1 MIKTLKKIFLLLNK
15 EYKKKLLQSQM
26 LLIFSAIFEMLG
38 LISIVPLMQL
48 ISNADIIN
56 DSSHLIAKVYIYLNV
71 SSYSNFLIIIS
82 ISMLCIFFINFLLSV
97 YSIYFTTKFAFEVG
111 NYLKSNIF
119 KIYSSQPWI
128 FHSQRETSTYV
139 NKIQNETLRISN
151 AAILPLLQV
160 NAKLITSLTII
171 VFIFFYNPVISTVCF
186 FIFSI
191 AYILLFK
198 IIKKKIYSD
207 GLVLSTVSEVMY
219 KKILE
224 TFGGIKETILHKK
237 QEKFHNEFMLE
248 ANKYAKSIVSIHFFQ
263 SSPKFFLEFIAFS
276 IIVSSIIYT
285 SLTGLE
291 ENLNKTLPILA
302 VYIFAGYKILPM
314 FQNIYFGLLSLKSCE
329 PAIDSIYTEIIGKNN
344 YEFTKEKS
352 LLNKDFTL
360 ENKIELKDISFSY
373 EDNNKPAI
381 KNLSL
386 SIPINSF
393 VSIVG
398 ASGAG
403 KSTVL
408 DIILG
413 LLTPKQGEVLI
424 DGHSLSS
431 IVENYQQNIS
441 YVGQNIF
448 LHNDSIKNN
457 ICFGVNQ
464 NDIDEKKLSNAIK
477 ASNLL
482 DLVNELPEG
491 INTKIG
497 ERGVKISGGQ
507 QQRVAIARALYLDRK
522 IIILDEATSSL
533 DGISENNILK
543 RLKLFS
549 KEYKKTIIM
558 VTHNINLTRCSD
570 IIHLINK
577 GSLVKSGDFITLLN
591 NDIFKKLLNEQ

>member
-139 NKIQNETLRISN
+139 NKIQNETSRISN

-248 ANKYAKSIVSIHFFQ
+248 ANKYAKSIVSIQFLQ
-263 SSPKFFLEFIAFS
+263 SSPKLFLEFIAFS
-276 IIVSSIIYT
+276 IIVFSIIYT

-549 KEYKKTIIM
+549 EEYKKTIIM

>member
-15 EYKKKLLQSQM
+15 EYKKKLLQSQI

-48 ISNADIIN
+48 ISNPNIIN

-82 ISMLCIFFINFLLSV
+82 ISMLCIFFINFLLSI
-97 YSIYFTTKFAFEVG
+97 YTIYFTAKFAWEVG
-111 NYLKSNIF
+111 NYLKSKIF

-139 NKIQNETLRISN
+139 NKIQNETSRISN
-151 AAILPLLQV
+151 SAILPLLQV
-160 NAKLITSLTII
+160 NAKLIISLTII

-191 AYILLFK
+191 AYILIFK

-248 ANKYAKSIVSIHFFQ
+248 ANKYAKSIVSIQFFQ
-263 SSPKFFLEFIAFS
+263 SSPRLFLEFIAFS
-276 IIVSSIIYT
+276 IIVTSIIYI
-285 SLTGLE
+285 SFNGLE

-329 PAIDSIYTEIIGKNN
+329 PAIDSIYTEIEGKNN

-360 ENKIELKDISFSY
+360 ENKIELKNISFSY

-507 QQRVAIARALYLDRK
+507 QQRVAIARALYLDRN

-549 KEYKKTIIM
+549 EEYKKTIIM

-577 GSLVKSGDFITLLN
+577 GSLVKSGDFNTLLN

>member
-15 EYKKKLLQSQM
+15 EYKKKLLQSQI

-38 LISIVPLMQL
+38 LLSIVPLMQL

-56 DSSHLIAKVYIYLNV
+56 DSSHLIAKVYIYLDI

-111 NYLKSNIF
+111 NYLKSKIF

-151 AAILPLLQV
+151 SAILPLLQV
-160 NAKLITSLTII
+160 NAKLIISLTII

-191 AYILLFK
+191 AYVLIFK
-198 IIKKKIYSD
+198 VIKKKIYSD

-248 ANKYAKSIVSIHFFQ
+248 ANKYAKSIVSIQFFQ
-263 SSPKFFLEFIAFS
+263 SSPRLFLEFIAFS
-276 IIVSSIIYT
+276 VIVASIIYT

-291 ENLNKTLPILA
+291 ENFDKTLPVLA

-329 PAIDSIYTEIIGKNN
+329 PAIDSIYNEIKGKNSF
-344 YEFTKEKS
+344 EFKKEKS

-360 ENKIELKDISFSY
+360 ENKIELKNVSFSY

-386 SIPINSF
+386 NIPINSF

-403 KSTVL
+403 KSTIL

-413 LLTPKQGEVLI
+413 LLAPKQGEVLI
-424 DGHSLSS
+424 DGHPLSS

-448 LHNDSIKNN
+448 LNNDSIKNN

-507 QQRVAIARALYLDRK
+507 QQRVAIARALYLDRN

-549 KEYKKTIIM
+549 EEYKKTIIM

-577 GSLVKSGDFITLLN
+577 GSLIKSGDFNTLLN

>member
-97 YSIYFTTKFAFEVG
+97 YSIYFTTKFAWEVG

-139 NKIQNETLRISN
+139 NKIQNETSRISN

-191 AYILLFK
+191 AYILIFK

-248 ANKYAKSIVSIHFFQ
+248 ANKYAKSIVSIQFLQ
-263 SSPKFFLEFIAFS
+263 SSPKLFLEFIAFS
-276 IIVSSIIYT
+276 IIISSIIYT

>member
-97 YSIYFTTKFAFEVG
+97 YSIYFTTKFAWEVG

-139 NKIQNETLRISN
+139 NKIQNETSRISN

-191 AYILLFK
+191 AYILIFK

-248 ANKYAKSIVSIHFFQ
+248 ANKYAKSIVSIQFLQ
-263 SSPKFFLEFIAFS
+263 SSPKLFLEFIAFS
-276 IIVSSIIYT
+276 IIVFSIIYT

>member
-97 YSIYFTTKFAFEVG
+97 YSIYFTTKFAWEVG

-139 NKIQNETLRISN
+139 NKIQNETSRISN

-191 AYILLFK
+191 AYILIFK

-248 ANKYAKSIVSIHFFQ
+248 ANKYAKSIVSIQFLQ
-263 SSPKFFLEFIAFS
+263 SSPKLFLEFIAFS
-276 IIVSSIIYT
+276 IIVFSIIYT

-549 KEYKKTIIM
+549 EEYKKTIIM

>member
-139 NKIQNETLRISN
+139 NKIQNETSRISN

-248 ANKYAKSIVSIHFFQ
+248 ANKYAKSIVSIQFLQ
-263 SSPKFFLEFIAFS
+263 SSPKLFLEFIAFS
-276 IIVSSIIYT
+276 IIVFSIIYT

-549 KEYKKTIIM
+549 EEYKKTIIM

-570 IIHLINK
+570 IIYLINK

>member
-15 EYKKKLLQSQM
+15 EYKKKLLQSQI

-38 LISIVPLMQL
+38 IISIVPLMQL

-56 DSSHLIAKVYIYLNV
+56 DSSHLITKVYIYLDI

-97 YSIYFTTKFAFEVG
+97 YTIYFTTKFSWEVG
-111 NYLKSNIF
+111 NYLKSKIF

-128 FHSQRETSTYV
+128 FHSQRETSSYV
-139 NKIQNETLRISN
+139 NKIQNETSRISN

-160 NAKLITSLTII
+160 NAKLIISLTII

-191 AYILLFK
+191 AYVLIFK
-198 IIKKKIYSD
+198 VIKKKIYLD

-248 ANKYAKSIVSIHFFQ
+248 ANKYAKSIVSIQFFQ
-263 SSPKFFLEFIAFS
+263 SSPKLFLEFIAFS
-276 IIVSSIIYT
+276 VIVVSIIYT

-291 ENLNKTLPILA
+291 ENLDKTLPVLA

-329 PAIDSIYTEIIGKNN
+329 PAIDSIYNEINGKNSF
-344 YEFTKEKS
+344 EFKKEKS

-360 ENKIELKDISFSY
+360 EDKIELKNISFSY

-381 KNLSL
+381 QNLSL
-386 SIPINSF
+386 NIPLNSF

-413 LLTPKQGEVLI
+413 LLAPKQGEVLI
-424 DGHSLSS
+424 DGHPLSS

-448 LHNDSIKNN
+448 LNNDSIKNN

-482 DLVNELPEG
+482 DLVNELPKG
-491 INTKIG
+491 IDTKIG

-507 QQRVAIARALYLDRK
+507 QQRVAIARALYLDRN

-549 KEYKKTIIM
+549 EEYKKTIIM
-558 VTHNINLTRCSD
+558 VTHNINLTRYSD

-577 GSLVKSGDFITLLN
+577 GSLVKSGDFNTLLN

>member
-15 EYKKKLLQSQM
+15 EYKKKLLQSQI

-38 LISIVPLMQL
+38 IISIVPLMQL

-56 DSSHLIAKVYIYLNV
+56 DSSHLITKVYIYLDI

-97 YSIYFTTKFAFEVG
+97 YTIYFTTKFSWEVG
-111 NYLKSNIF
+111 NYLKSKIF

-128 FHSQRETSTYV
+128 FHSQRETSSYV
-139 NKIQNETLRISN
+139 NKIQNETSRISN

-160 NAKLITSLTII
+160 NAKLIISLTII

-191 AYILLFK
+191 AYVLIFK
-198 IIKKKIYSD
+198 VIKKKIYSD

-248 ANKYAKSIVSIHFFQ
+248 ANKYAKSIVSIQFFQ
-263 SSPKFFLEFIAFS
+263 SSPRLFLEFIAFS
-276 IIVSSIIYT
+276 VIVVSIIYT

-291 ENLNKTLPILA
+291 ENLDKTLPVLA

-329 PAIDSIYTEIIGKNN
+329 PAIDSIYNEINGKNSF
-344 YEFTKEKS
+344 EFKKEKS

-360 ENKIELKDISFSY
+360 EDKIELKNISFSY

-381 KNLSL
+381 QNLSL
-386 SIPINSF
+386 NIPLNSF

-413 LLTPKQGEVLI
+413 LLAPKQGEVLI
-424 DGHSLSS
+424 DGHPLSS

-448 LHNDSIKNN
+448 LNNDSIKNN

-491 INTKIG
+491 IDTKIG

-507 QQRVAIARALYLDRK
+507 QQRVAIARALYLDRN

-549 KEYKKTIIM
+549 EEYKKTIIM
-558 VTHNINLTRCSD
+558 VTHNINLTRYSD

-577 GSLVKSGDFITLLN
+577 GSLVKSGDFNTLLN

>member
-56 DSSHLIAKVYIYLNV
+56 DSSHLIAKVYIYLDV

-97 YSIYFTTKFAFEVG
+97 YSIYFTTKFAWEVG

-139 NKIQNETLRISN
+139 NKIQNETSRISN

-191 AYILLFK
+191 AYILIFK

-248 ANKYAKSIVSIHFFQ
+248 ANKYAKSIVSIQFLQ
-263 SSPKFFLEFIAFS
+263 SSPKLFLEFIAFS
-276 IIVSSIIYT
+276 IIVFSIIYT

-549 KEYKKTIIM
+549 EEYKKTIIM